1 MSASWAD
8 DLEGQALKLGPA
20 VIRGGNAGIHEG
32 LAELVPVSGVLGF
45 TLPTLVGDGD
55 VMFGLPGRGD
65 PQIERPPW
73 AAPSRIRR

>member
-1 MSASWAD
+1 MSAPWVD

-20 VIRGGNAGIHEG
+20 VFVAETRASTKG

-65 PQIERPPW
+65 PQIERTPLGR
-73 AAPSRIRR
+73 AVMD